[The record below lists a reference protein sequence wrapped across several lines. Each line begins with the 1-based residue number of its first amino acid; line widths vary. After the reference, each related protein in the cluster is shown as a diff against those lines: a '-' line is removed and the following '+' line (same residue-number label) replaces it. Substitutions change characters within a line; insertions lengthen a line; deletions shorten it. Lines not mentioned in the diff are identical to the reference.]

1 MLSESAPQYC
11 VVALVLT
18 ERFSM
23 NTSYQFRPRPAC
35 LTCQV
40 DEVASKLLKGVPN
53 LAGYGLQSSAK
64 PPKAGSYK
72 GPERLRDYLE
82 EDSTKCALRNLTTR
96 ETYCLKKLGEEY
108 RCDGGRL
115 GTQLGVRDYG
125 ALLINRIGR
134 RGYKINFQVVM
145 LLWDFKLV
153 KYFPQLFSKYFLS
166 AAAPWVRLSTS
177 LPGPP
182 STG

>member
-1 MLSESAPQYC
+1 M
-11 VVALVLT
+11 
-18 ERFSM
+18 
-23 NTSYQFRPRPAC
+23 
-35 LTCQV
+35 
-40 DEVASKLLKGVPN
+40 
-53 LAGYGLQSSAK
+53 
-64 PPKAGSYK
+64 
-72 GPERLRDYLE
+72 E
-82 EDSTKCALRNLTTR
+82 EDSSKCLLRNLTTR

-108 RCDGGRL
+108 RCDGGRV
-115 GTQLGVRDYG
+115 GSQLGVRDYG